1 MITNLTGTPVASLL
15 EPNGDILVRLFNG
28 TTATVARFLPSGAL
42 DTSFGSGGVAQTA
55 ISGSAELPL
64 DGSGKVLVGSGTGS
78 TSNTLAFVVE
88 RLNPNGQPD
97 PTFGSNGVAS
107 ANSSGKSAT
116 CLLVQPDGKVLIG
129 GDRIQTGRPEK
140 EFGLIMRFN
149 SDGTL
154 DTAFGNA
161 GQVNLS
167 SNGTG
172 VDALGL
178 DASGDIFALGAGPQ
192 TELSPAGQV
201 DANLTPAP
209 LTTISKGDHLLA
221 GSLTA
226 NDQSLLRETVH
237 TGGRGAS
244 QSFEAQIARRTATGA
259 LDPTFS
265 STPFR
270 FTGQTSLLGADLIS
284 EALTAPRGKIVAV
297 GASHPQNESTAGV
310 IGVERLDANGQ
321 PDTTFGNPGGVTTSI
336 SQNSAADT
344 GIVQPNGDIV
354 VAGTADNGGAAQ
366 VVLIRY
372 RG

>member
-64 DGSGKVLVGSGTGS
+64 DGSGKVLVGSGIGS

-129 GDRIQTGRPEK
+129 GDRIQTRRPEK

-172 VDALGL
+172 VEALGL

-221 GSLTA
+221 SSLTA

-244 QSFEAQIARRTATGA
+244 QSFEAQIAVAPRPEPWIRPSRARHSGLPAKPASLARTSFPKRSPRPAARSWPSAPATPKTRA
-259 LDPTFS
+259 QPAS
-265 STPFR
+265 SAW
-270 FTGQTSLLGADLIS
+270 S
-284 EALTAPRGKIVAV
+284 ALTQTASPTRRSATAVA
-297 GASHPQNESTAGV
+297 
-310 IGVERLDANGQ
+310 
-321 PDTTFGNPGGVTTSI
+321 
-336 SQNSAADT
+336 
-344 GIVQPNGDIV
+344 
-354 VAGTADNGGAAQ
+354 
-366 VVLIRY
+366 
-372 RG
+372 

>member
-15 EPNGDILVRLFNG
+15 QPNGNILVSLFNG

-55 ISGSAELPL
+55 ISGSAELGL
-64 DGSGKVLVGSGTGS
+64 DGSGKILVESGTGS

-167 SNGTG
+167 
-172 VDALGL
+172 
-178 DASGDIFALGAGPQ
+178 
-192 TELSPAGQV
+192 PATAPV
-201 DANLTPAP
+201 WRPWVSTPA
-209 LTTISKGDHLLA
+209 A
-221 GSLTA
+221 
-226 NDQSLLRETVH
+226 
-237 TGGRGAS
+237 
-244 QSFEAQIARRTATGA
+244 
-259 LDPTFS
+259 
-265 STPFR
+265 
-270 FTGQTSLLGADLIS
+270 TSLRSAPAHKPSSAQQDR
-284 EALTAPRGKIVAV
+284 LTRT
-297 GASHPQNESTAGV
+297 SHPPRSQPSPKV
-310 IGVERLDANGQ
+310 I
-321 PDTTFGNPGGVTTSI
+321 TSW
-336 SQNSAADT
+336 QA
-344 GIVQPNGDIV
+344 P
-354 VAGTADNGGAAQ
+354 
-366 VVLIRY
+366 
-372 RG
+372 